1 MKKTTILIITIIS
14 LIVFLIGSFLFVKK
28 AREKRTWPFNSTLSN
43 YFPKSIKNFGYKI
56 TNPDKIIL
64 ETHFYD
70 IEAKYYAIPSSNA
83 VGNGGGLNVFDEKNL
98 LTILDNGELFL
109 FNIDNFLIRVFL

>member
-28 AREKRTWPFNSTLSN
+28 ARENRTWPFNSTLSN

-64 ETHFYD
+64 R
-70 IEAKYYAIPSSNA
+70 
-83 VGNGGGLNVFDEKNL
+83 
-98 LTILDNGELFL
+98 LTFTISRQ
-109 FNIDNFLIRVFL
+109 NIMQYPAQTQLAMVVD